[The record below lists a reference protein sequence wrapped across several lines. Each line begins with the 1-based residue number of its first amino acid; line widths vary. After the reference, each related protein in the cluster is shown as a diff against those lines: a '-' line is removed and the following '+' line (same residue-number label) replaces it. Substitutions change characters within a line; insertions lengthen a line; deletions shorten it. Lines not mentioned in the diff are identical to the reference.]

1 MDEQKA
7 RYAPLTVGSSTPS
20 WAAHWLQPHMGTTGQ
35 EQAPRPYLVAL
46 QHVLVTMDGDTAWQ
60 AWWRGSGV
68 PECELGVVTEGR
80 LDHLRPS
87 ADIRKADDKVRA
99 NFTCKPPEY
108 GGRPDDL
115 FPLAVDEVRSM
126 FEVIREAIGLPSLP
140 PVPSLP
146 ALPADAWEV
155 EVTARSLPSAPQE
168 QQGYLTLSQIQEFF
182 G

>member
-1 MDEQKA
+1 MRSMPAYRTSAAHD
-7 RYAPLTVGSSTPS
+7 TD
-20 WAAHWLQPHMGTTGQ
+20 AHWLEPHLGTTTDRD
-35 EQAPRPYLVAL
+35 QAPRPYLVAL
-46 QHVLVTMDGDTAWQ
+46 QHVLMTLGADPAWR

-87 ADIRKADDKVRA
+87 ADIRKADAQVRA
-99 NFTCKPPEY
+99 NFTCKPPQY

-115 FPLAVDEVRSM
+115 LPPALAEVRSM
-126 FEVIREAIGLPSLP
+126 FEVIREALGLPDLP
-140 PVPSLP
+140 PIPPLP

-155 EVTARSLPSAPQE
+155 EVTSKALPSAPRE
-168 QQGYLTLSQIQEFF
+168 QQGYLTLAQIQEFF